1 MKNLFFNCYLNTN
14 TRNKLVN
21 LCSEININ
29 DYFKGKMKIVNP
41 SESFCSYNQNNL

>member
-1 MKNLFFNCYLNTN
+1 MNSNVKN
-14 TRNKLVN
+14 KVVN

-41 SESFCSYNQNNL
+41 SESFRSYNQNNL